1 MAEWLRKIKRNRL
14 GYGARL
20 ASVDGAPLAAQVT
33 TENDKATDCKLQVTS
48 VNSEKQKHKRL
59 FGKCTRHFDGSK
71 VGILTDVQI
80 DRQETSVL
88 PLAEGNGFVFF
99 SPLLWNV
106 SLMIV
111 LA

>member
-20 ASVDGAPLAAQVT
+20 ASVDGAPLAAQVR

-71 VGILTDVQI
+71 VGILTTYRSTDKKQAYCLWPRVMA
-80 DRQETSVL
+80 L
-88 PLAEGNGFVFF
+88 F
-99 SPLLWNV
+99 SFRLYCGT
-106 SLMIV
+106 
-111 LA
+111 